1 MNDTAVSQDCID
13 LVKFFEGFEANAY
26 LCPANVWTI
35 GYGRTRNVRE
45 GDMVNEMQAERD
57 LLEELEEFA
66 NQVLNTVKVS
76 LTQNELDALTSW
88 TYNLGVGNLQ
98 SSTLLKKLNSGDK
111 NSVPSEMLRWNKA
124 AGKVLAGLTRRREA
138 EAKLWEKAAH

>member
-1 MNDTAVSQDCID
+1 MKVSQECID
-13 LVKFFEGFEANAY
+13 LVKFFEGFESKAY

-45 GDMVNEMQAERD
+45 GDVVNEKQAERD
-57 LLEELEEFA
+57 LLEELEEFGD
-66 NQVLNTVKVS
+66 QVSSTVKVS
-76 LTQNELDALTSW
+76 LEQSQFDALTSW

-138 EAKLWEKAAH
+138 EAKLWAKAAT

>member
-1 MNDTAVSQDCID
+1 MKVSQECID
-13 LVKFFEGFEANAY
+13 LVKFFEGFEPRAY

-35 GYGRTRNVRE
+35 GYGRTKNVKE
-45 GDMVNEMQAERD
+45 GDELTELQAERD
-57 LLEELEEFA
+57 LLEELEEFGH
-66 NQVLNTVKVS
+66 QVSSTVKVS
-76 LTQNELDALTSW
+76 LEQSQFDALTSW

-111 NSVPSEMLRWNKA
+111 NSVPSEMVRWNKA

-138 EAKLWEKAAH
+138 EAKLWAKV

>member
-1 MNDTAVSQDCID
+1 MKVSQECID
-13 LVKFFEGFEANAY
+13 LVKFFEGFEPRAY

-35 GYGRTRNVRE
+35 GYGRTKNVKE
-45 GDMVNEMQAERD
+45 GDELNELQAERD

-66 NQVLNTVKVS
+66 EQVLNTVKVD
-76 LTQNELDALTSW
+76 LEQNELDALTSW

-111 NSVPSEMLRWNKA
+111 NSVPSEMIRWNKA

-138 EAKLWEKAAH
+138 EAKLWVKAAQ

>member
-1 MNDTAVSQDCID
+1 MKVSQDCID
-13 LVKFFEGFEANAY
+13 LVKFFEGFEPKAY

-35 GYGRTRNVRE
+35 GYGRTKNVKE
-45 GDMVNEMQAERD
+45 GDELTEPQAERD
-57 LLEELEEFA
+57 LFEELDEFA
-66 NQVLNTVKVS
+66 EQVLNSVKVD
-76 LTQNELDALTSW
+76 LEQNELDALTSW

-111 NSVPSEMLRWNKA
+111 NSVPSEMIRWNKA

-138 EAKLWEKAAH
+138 EAKLWAKA

>member
-1 MNDTAVSQDCID
+1 MKVSQDCVD
-13 LVKFFEGFEANAY
+13 LVKFFEGFEGKAY

-35 GYGRTRNVRE
+35 GYGRTKDVRE
-45 GDMVNEMQAERD
+45 GDIITEVQAERD

-66 NQVLNTVKVS
+66 EQVLNSVKVE

-98 SSTLLKKLNSGDK
+98 SSTLLKKLNAGDK
-111 NSVPSEMLRWNKA
+111 NSVPSVLVRWNKA
-124 AGKVLAGLTRRREA
+124 AGKVLAGLTKRREA
-138 EAKLWEKAAH
+138 EAMLWEKAAG

>member
-1 MNDTAVSQDCID
+1 MKASQDCVD
-13 LVKFFEGFEANAY
+13 LVKFFEGFEGKAY

-35 GYGRTRNVRE
+35 GYGRTKNVQE
-45 GDMVNEMQAERD
+45 GDRITKVQAERD

-66 NQVLNTVKVS
+66 EQVLNSVKVE

-88 TYNLGVGNLQ
+88 TYNLGVGNLN
-98 SSTLLKKLNSGDK
+98 SSTLLKKLNAGDK
-111 NSVPSEMLRWNKA
+111 NSVPSEMIRWNKA

-138 EAKLWEKAAH
+138 EAKLWAKAAT

>member
-1 MNDTAVSQDCID
+1 MKVSQECVD

-35 GYGRTRNVRE
+35 GYGRTKDVRE
-45 GDMVNEMQAERD
+45 GDIIPEVQAERD
-57 LLEELEEFA
+57 VVEELEEFA
-66 NQVLNTVKVS
+66 EQVLNSVKVE

-98 SSTLLKKLNSGDK
+98 SSTLLKKLNTGDYE
-111 NSVPSEMLRWNKA
+111 SVPSEMVRWNKA
-124 AGKVLAGLTRRREA
+124 GGKVLAGLTKRREA
-138 EAKLWEKAAH
+138 EAELWAKVVG

>member
-1 MNDTAVSQDCID
+1 MKVSQECID
-13 LVKFFEGFEANAY
+13 LVKFFEGFEPRAY

-35 GYGRTRNVRE
+35 GYGRTKNVKE
-45 GDMVNEMQAERD
+45 GDELTELQAERD
-57 LLEELEEFA
+57 LLEALDEFA
-66 NQVLNTVKVS
+66 EQVLNTVKIS
-76 LTQNELDALTSW
+76 LDQNELDALTSW

-111 NSVPSEMLRWNKA
+111 NSVPSEMVRWNKA

-138 EAKLWEKAAH
+138 EAKLWAKV

>member
-1 MNDTAVSQDCID
+1 MKVSQECVN
-13 LVKFFEGFEANAY
+13 LVKFFEGFEAKAY

-35 GYGRTRNVRE
+35 GYGRTKNVKE
-45 GDMVNEMQAERD
+45 GDVVNKRQAERD
-57 LLEELEEFA
+57 LLEELEEFG
-66 NQVLNTVKVS
+66 NQVFFAVQVPLE
-76 LTQNELDALTSW
+76 QNEFDALTSW

-138 EAKLWEKAAH
+138 EAKLWAKAAQ

>member
-1 MNDTAVSQDCID
+1 MKVSQECVN
-13 LVKFFEGFEANAY
+13 LVKFFEGFEGKAY

-35 GYGRTRNVRE
+35 GYGRTRNVQE
-45 GDMVNEMQAERD
+45 GDRITEVQAERD

-66 NQVLNTVKVS
+66 EQVLNSVKVE

-88 TYNLGVGNLQ
+88 TYNLGVGNLN
-98 SSTLLKKLNSGDK
+98 SSTLLKKLNAGDK
-111 NSVPSEMLRWNKA
+111 NSVPSEMIRWNKA

-138 EAKLWEKAAH
+138 EAKLWAKEVG

>member
-1 MNDTAVSQDCID
+1 MKASQDCVD
-13 LVKFFEGFEANAY
+13 LVKFFEGFEGKAY

-35 GYGRTRNVRE
+35 GYGRTKNVQE
-45 GDMVNEMQAERD
+45 GDRITKVQAERD

-66 NQVLNTVKVS
+66 EQVLNSVKVE

-88 TYNLGVGNLQ
+88 TYNLGVGNLN
-98 SSTLLKKLNSGDK
+98 SSTLLKKLNTGDK
-111 NSVPSEMLRWNKA
+111 DSVPSEMLRWNKA

-138 EAKLWEKAAH
+138 EAKLWAKAAG